1 MLRIS
6 IILLC
11 ASLSACCLFSDDCGE
26 HPYAE
31 TSMRDM
37 ADISINGVE

>member
-31 TSMRDM
+31 TSMAQIAIDGGL
-37 ADISINGVE
+37 N